1 MQYLKEFLDGDREV
15 QRALPFWPHKQERN
29 VVEDSEMERVL
40 HTEDHSRNR
49 EVDFIMATMLDLEAR
64 GYFGPHR
71 NRPSTVAVMRAPR
84 RRASSAVQQTVGATS
99 SEGGEDRF
107 PPFNPENDIRV
118 GQFVALTVEQEELRA
133 GIPFYLGKVLEFGQR
148 KWAEKMKV
156 VWYWL
161 SMRAGVQTGSGCSRA
176 WFANC
181 MEASWEPSL
190 ERHGWV
196 VKEAT
201 IFSWEDVPARI
212 RSGLIHENNIR
223 VHGVATE
230 TKIKIPAY
238 TKPYLVEYIELQME
252 AMGDERLHR
261 DLVAY

>member
-99 SEGGEDRF
+99 SE
-107 PPFNPENDIRV
+107 
-118 GQFVALTVEQEELRA
+118 ALTVEQEELRA

-238 TKPYLVEYIELQME
+238 TKPHLVEYIELQME